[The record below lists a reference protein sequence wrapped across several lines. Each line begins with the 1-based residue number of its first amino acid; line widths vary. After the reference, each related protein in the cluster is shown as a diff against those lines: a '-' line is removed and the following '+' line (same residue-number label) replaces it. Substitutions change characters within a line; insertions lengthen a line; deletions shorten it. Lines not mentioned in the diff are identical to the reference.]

1 MTTAESIVQSV
12 PAIKGKQGPAAA
24 CASSPIRVRQSTK
37 AKLDDFV
44 RRANKQRVGRKI
56 KPDDVICFSLDLL
69 DDKHVDQ
76 ICNKSLTN
84 KDRMEMLFR
93 KVAKEKRGIS
103 RDDFFGML
111 LDGKL
116 SL

>member
-1 MTTAESIVQSV
+1 MATAESTAQGIQTV
-12 PAIKGKQGPAAA
+12 KGKQSPAAA
-24 CASSPIRVRQSTK
+24 CASSPIRVKQSTK
-37 AKLDDFV
+37 SKLDDFV

-69 DDKHVDQ
+69 DDNHVDQ

-84 KDRMEMLFR
+84 KDRMEMLYR
-93 KVAKEKRGIS
+93 KVSKEKRGIS
-103 RDDFFGML
+103 RDEFFGML

>member
-1 MTTAESIVQSV
+1 MTAVESTAQSIQT
-12 PAIKGKQGPAAA
+12 AKGRHGPAAA
-24 CASSPIRVRQSTK
+24 RASSPIRVKQSTK

-44 RRANKQRVGRKI
+44 QRANKQRVGRKI

-69 DDKHVDQ
+69 EDNHVDQ

-84 KDRMEMLFR
+84 KDRMEMLYT
-93 KVAKEKRGIS
+93 KVSREKRGIS
-103 RDDFFGML
+103 RDEFFGLL

-116 SL
+116 SF